1 MVVGEFV
8 QERQLIVIG
17 GGPGG
22 YQAAIRAAQLGLDV
36 TLVEK
41 NELGGICLHEGCM
54 PSKVVTE
61 AAERWQQTVKGCKLG
76 IPEQREPFKWDVL
89 RRYQTN
95 VVEQLKQGIVQLCKG
110 NKIEYVVGEASFL
123 SAERISVTNGHQ
135 YEIYSFQ
142 HVILATGQY
151 YVSVT
156 EENERLLTPYSL
168 FQLEKLPPS
177 LVIVGHQGYEI
188 EAAFA
193 YQSLGVEV
201 TLLLDGAPPIEKVI
215 EKEWF
220 RSAKKA
226 GMKIKQDI
234 EFESVQLKDASVAVV
249 YSRAEKREEVQAALG
264 YVSPNWKGQTGAL
277 SLKRVGIETDQDGY
291 ITVTSELKT
300 TKNNVYAI
308 GDVNKESFLATAA
321 IQQGKVVAELLAGH
335 ASRWD
340 PTILPTVYRTQ
351 PPLAMVG
358 LTQEQAKKSGIDTIV
373 GTASFRSNGFSLLSH
388 AQDGIITI
396 LKDKERDDIIGVQMV
411 GTGATELI
419 VSATIGMELGMR
431 DEDLIF
437 PMYPHPCVGEVL
449 MEAAE
454 DLQHT
459 AIHKPR
465 ATKQTQK

>member
-1 MVVGEFV
+1 
-8 QERQLIVIG
+8 
-17 GGPGG
+17 
-22 YQAAIRAAQLGLDV
+22 
-36 TLVEK
+36 
-41 NELGGICLHEGCM
+41 M

-168 FQLEKLPPS
+168 FQLEELPPS
-177 LVIVGHQGYEI
+177 LVIVGHQGHEI

-234 EFESVQLKDASVAVV
+234 EFESVQLKDASVEVV
-249 YSRAEKREEVQAALG
+249 YSLAEKREEVQATLG
-264 YVSPNWKGQTGAL
+264 YVSPNWKGQTGA
-277 SLKRVGIETDQDGY
+277 
-291 ITVTSELKT
+291 
-300 TKNNVYAI
+300 
-308 GDVNKESFLATAA
+308 
-321 IQQGKVVAELLAGH
+321 
-335 ASRWD
+335 
-340 PTILPTVYRTQ
+340 
-351 PPLAMVG
+351 
-358 LTQEQAKKSGIDTIV
+358 
-373 GTASFRSNGFSLLSH
+373 SH
-388 AQDGIITI
+388 
-396 LKDKERDDIIGVQMV
+396 
-411 GTGATELI
+411 
-419 VSATIGMELGMR
+419 
-431 DEDLIF
+431 
-437 PMYPHPCVGEVL
+437 
-449 MEAAE
+449 
-454 DLQHT
+454 
-459 AIHKPR
+459 
-465 ATKQTQK
+465 